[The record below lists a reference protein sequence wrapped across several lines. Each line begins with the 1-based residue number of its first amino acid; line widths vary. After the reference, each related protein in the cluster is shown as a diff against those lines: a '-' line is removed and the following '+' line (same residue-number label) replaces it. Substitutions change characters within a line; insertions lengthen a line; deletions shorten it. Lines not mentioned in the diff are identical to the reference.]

1 MAWLAL
7 GNALGRRCGR
17 SDCALC
23 RPTLG
28 GEIGRDLAKILLRK
42 AFGDGR
48 HDRVVAFA
56 IPVVAHLLEEIAPLL
71 PPDDRD
77 GFGVGGLAIL
87 AVTGC
92 AELRRG
98 LDVIGGMRGHGN
110 NRKTNPSAEKRRKQA
125 HGVTPSCPVCERCRV
140 YASIQRW
147 DPQSNPGP
155 QGRPSCL
162 RTNRAE
168 GENWACI
175 TLPTRVTMRP
185 S

>member
-56 IPVVAHLLEEIAPLL
+56 IPVVAHLLEKIAPLL
-71 PPDDRD
+71 PPDNRD
-77 GFGVGGLAIL
+77 GFGVGGHAVL

-92 AELRRG
+92 AELGRG
-98 LDVIGGMRGHGN
+98 LDVIGGMAIPARRIPAPRSVGN
-110 NRKTNPSAEKRRKQA
+110 RRVRMALLLPAVSTN
-125 HGVTPSCPVCERCRV
+125 GV
-140 YASIQRW
+140 
-147 DPQSNPGP
+147 GF
-155 QGRPSCL
+155 
-162 RTNRAE
+162 
-168 GENWACI
+168 
-175 TLPTRVTMRP
+175 TRVSRDGIPEQSRP
-185 S
+185 ARAPPPA

>member
-56 IPVVAHLLEEIAPLL
+56 IPVVTHLLEEIAPLL
-71 PPDDRD
+71 PPYDRD
-77 GFGVGGLAIL
+77 GFSGIGL
-87 AVTGC
+87 VSPHQP
-92 AELRRG
+92 ESR
-98 LDVIGGMRGHGN
+98 
-110 NRKTNPSAEKRRKQA
+110 
-125 HGVTPSCPVCERCRV
+125 CP
-140 YASIQRW
+140 
-147 DPQSNPGP
+147 
-155 QGRPSCL
+155 RPSVVHGI
-162 RTNRAE
+162 NRDPSKAE
-168 GENWACI
+168 PSSQQTTFIWMENH
-175 TLPTRVTMRP
+175 
-185 S
+185 